1 MYKKDIKKMMKKNV
15 CPYRLKPARVIY
27 AKVKDHDKV
36 TASGQT

>member
-1 MYKKDIKKMMKKNV
+1 MIILIGWKHER
-15 CPYRLKPARVIY
+15 PIY